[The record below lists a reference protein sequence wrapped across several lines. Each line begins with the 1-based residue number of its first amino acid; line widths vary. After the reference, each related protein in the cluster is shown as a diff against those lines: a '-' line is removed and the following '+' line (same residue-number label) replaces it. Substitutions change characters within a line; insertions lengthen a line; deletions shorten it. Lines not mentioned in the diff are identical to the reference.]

1 MINEILLATVS
12 ESYKQS
18 EIELKISKLDGKVKA
33 SVPQNFKEC
42 LPPVASKSG
51 VKYKNNLLNESVAW
65 LFETASRMILNLE
78 LRIQRQNRIM
88 YIKSRR

>member
-1 MINEILLATVS
+1 MLLATVS

-18 EIELKISKLDGKVKA
+18 EIELKISKLDGKLKRLA
-33 SVPQNFKEC
+33 SVSQNFKEC

-78 LRIQRQNRIM
+78 LRIQR
-88 YIKSRR
+88 